1 MNLVNMKTL
10 KKRYPIL
17 ENDFIRAGEATIQ
30 IKTLLKTLNLDSGL
44 IRRIAICC
52 YEGEMNVVMHG
63 KSGQLYIAISPH
75 LIRLTITDCGPG
87 IQDIELAM
95 TEGYSTATEAHR
107 KLGFGAGIGLPNM
120 KKNAGQFH
128 ITSRKGKG
136 TSIVMTFST
145 ELQG

>member
-1 MNLVNMKTL
+1 MTTL
-10 KKRYPIL
+10 KKRYEIL
-17 ENDFIRAGEATIQ
+17 ENDFIRAGEATIR

-44 IRRIAICC
+44 IRRIAICS

-63 KSGQLYIAISPH
+63 KSGRLDIEISPQM
-75 LIRLTITDCGPG
+75 IRLTISDCGPG

-120 KKNAGQFH
+120 KKNAGQFS
-128 ITSRKGKG
+128 INSRKGKG
-136 TSIVMTFST
+136 TSIVMTFSAQ
-145 ELQG
+145 LQG

>member
-1 MNLVNMKTL
+1 MATL
-10 KKRYPIL
+10 KKQYPIL
-17 ENDFIRAGEATIQ
+17 ENDFMRAGEATIQ

-44 IRRIAICC
+44 IRRIAICS

-63 KSGQLYIAISPH
+63 NSGRLCIEITQK
-75 LIRLTITDCGPG
+75 LIRLTISDCGPG